1 MTVPDKTRLTDLLS
15 FADSGVR
22 ADTNISFSVFSKNLL
37 TNERISVILYHAVSA
52 AMAQL
57 AEHILGKDEVPGPN
71 PGSSSK
77 KSLVERRGILV
88 YSANHQ
94 TPSFERRER
103 NHLKRRSFL
112 SLRDFAYMQNRPS
125 LISLASSKD

>member
-1 MTVPDKTRLTDLLS
+1 MTVPDKTRLTGLLS
-15 FADSGVR
+15 FTYSGMH
-22 ADTNISFSVFSKNLL
+22 ADTNISFSDFFKILL
-37 TNERISVILYHAVSA
+37 TNERRSVILYHAVSA

-88 YSANHQ
+88 LSEFSISNN
-94 TPSFERRER
+94 TPHMRK
-103 NHLKRRSFL
+103 N
-112 SLRDFAYMQNRPS
+112 
-125 LISLASSKD
+125 

>member
-57 AEHILGKDEVPGPN
+57 AEHILGKDEVDSSTL
-71 PGSSSK
+71 SSSSRK
-77 KSLVERRGILV
+77 
-88 YSANHQ
+88 
-94 TPSFERRER
+94 
-103 NHLKRRSFL
+103 
-112 SLRDFAYMQNRPS
+112 
-125 LISLASSKD
+125 